1 MYKRDGL
8 RGRGENPGAVVGARV
23 SGESAEDQGI
33 SDFGS
38 GKGAAAKRIRQAWQE
53 QGRVRGGQH
62 GQRKIGTR
70 QGTPV
75 WCEGYR
81 LSPCGWMIL
90 CGFTKDVGG
99 EGVR

>member
-1 MYKRDGL
+1 M
-8 RGRGENPGAVVGARV
+8 VGARV